1 MPLESTFDYRAKTQ
15 DCLNYHINTDHQTEL
30 QYETY
35 NQYVQIGRILALH
48 QANQST
54 AITM

>member
-1 MPLESTFDYRAKTQ
+1 MPLESTLDYRAKTQ